1 MFAQVI
7 TFDDGPDDLKHG
19 IEHVLD
25 EVVPAMAQAKG
36 LTGLWLV
43 DRETCKRITVMVWQ
57 DEAEQQAAMA
67 RVADARAA
75 DPDRLRPAPSSVGRY
90 EIYAQVGVPVQ

>member
-7 TFDDGPDDLKHG
+7 TFDESPDAIEHG

-25 EVVPAMAQAKG
+25 EVVPPLKESEG

-43 DRETCKRITVMVWQ
+43 DRENGRRITVMVWA
-57 DEAEQQAAMA
+57 DEAQMAAGME
-67 RVADARAA
+67 RVAAAREAA
-75 DPDRLRPAPSSVGRY
+75 GDRPRPKPSSVGRY
-90 EIYAQVGVPVQ
+90 EVYARLPA